1 VLPGVTVQLW
11 LGRVAAWPAPASIVQ
26 QIQSIEVS
34 QNDTGRSGF
43 QIIFSAT
50 RSDGVSSDY
59 ELLDSFYLLPF
70 NRVVIVVTV
79 GGSSTVLMDGVI
91 TNRQLIP
98 GDGPGGTVFAVTGE
112 DITCLM
118 DMTELSVEYPA
129 MSAELQAAFILLRNI
144 YLGLI
149 PIVIPTLFPDEP
161 LPVDRTP
168 LQQGTDLRHLQ
179 MLANRAG
186 YLFYVA
192 PGPVPLTNYAY
203 WGPPIRIG
211 PPAPAIDVDMGAQ
224 TTATNV
230 KFSYDALAPTFVVGL
245 YQDLK
250 IPFFMLP
257 IVTFAS
263 LHLPPLAALPALYA
277 SLPNI
282 RTTILDVSGLDII
295 SAWMKAQS
303 ITDRS
308 TDNVLL
314 ATGDIDTIRY
324 GAVLTAR
331 GLVGVRGAGWQHD
344 GVYYVKQVVHKLNR
358 RQYTQSFQLVREGYG
373 STVPAVMTKGLW

>member
-186 YLFYVA
+186 YLYVESM
-192 PGPVPLTNYAY
+192 P
-203 WGPPIRIG
+203 
-211 PPAPAIDVDMGAQ
+211 
-224 TTATNV
+224 
-230 KFSYDALAPTFVVGL
+230 
-245 YQDLK
+245 
-250 IPFFMLP
+250 
-257 IVTFAS
+257 
-263 LHLPPLAALPALYA
+263 H
-277 SLPNI
+277 
-282 RTTILDVSGLDII
+282 
-295 SAWMKAQS
+295 
-303 ITDRS
+303 
-308 TDNVLL
+308 
-314 ATGDIDTIRY
+314 
-324 GAVLTAR
+324 
-331 GLVGVRGAGWQHD
+331 
-344 GVYYVKQVVHKLNR
+344 
-358 RQYTQSFQLVREGYG
+358 
-373 STVPAVMTKGLW
+373 